1 LNQLPTAV
9 FLDRDGTIIEDAH
22 YLSRPEQVKLL
33 PGAADAI
40 ARINA
45 QLIPVIVVTNQSGIA
60 RGILTADEHEQ
71 VTRHLNKL
79 LGRHGARIDATYFC
93 PHAPED
99 GCDCR
104 KPGTLLYRN
113 AKRDYPE
120 IDLARSLY
128 LGDRFRDLEPAI
140 TFGGTG
146 VLIPSPETP
155 ESEIEAAEARAR
167 VAPSLGTAL
176 DWYLCTN

>member
-1 LNQLPTAV
+1 MNRLPTAV
-9 FLDRDGTIIEDAH
+9 FLDRDGTIIEDRH
-22 YLSRPEQVKLL
+22 YLSRPEEVKLI

-45 QLIPVIVVTNQSGIA
+45 QLIPVIVITNQSGIA
-60 RGILTADEHEQ
+60 RGIFTEEDHKR
-71 VTRHLNKL
+71 VTQKLDALLRERGAHL
-79 LGRHGARIDATYFC
+79 DATYHC

-104 KPGTLLYRN
+104 KPGTLLFRQAAQDN
-113 AKRDYPE
+113 RD
-120 IDLARSLY
+120 IDLSRALY
-128 LGDRFRDLEPAI
+128 IGDRFRDLEPGIALD
-140 TFGGTG
+140 GQS

-155 ESEIEAAEARAR
+155 ESEIQAANERAR
-167 VAPSLGTAL
+167 VAPSLGTAV

>member
-1 LNQLPTAV
+1 M
-9 FLDRDGTIIEDAH
+9 
-22 YLSRPEQVKLL
+22 SRPEEVKLI

-45 QLIPVIVVTNQSGIA
+45 QLVPVIVITNQSGIA
-60 RGILTADEHEQ
+60 RGI
-71 VTRHLNKL
+71 VTEEDHKRVTQRLDDL
-79 LGRHGARIDATYFC
+79 LREHGAHLDATYYC

-104 KPGTLLYRN
+104 KPATLLFRQAAHDN
-113 AKRDYPE
+113 QD
-120 IDLARSLY
+120 IDLSRALY
-128 LGDRFRDLEPAI
+128 IGDKLRDLEPGIAL
-140 TFGGTG
+140 GGQS

-155 ESEIEAAEARAR
+155 ESEIEAANARAR
-167 VAPSLGTAL
+167 VAPSLGTAV

>member
-1 LNQLPTAV
+1 M
-9 FLDRDGTIIEDAH
+9 
-22 YLSRPEQVKLL
+22 SRPEEVKLI

-45 QLIPVIVVTNQSGIA
+45 QLVPVIVITNQSGIA
-60 RGILTADEHEQ
+60 RGILTDEDHKR
-71 VTRHLNKL
+71 VTQRLDDL
-79 LGRHGARIDATYFC
+79 LREHGAHLDATYYC

-104 KPGTLLYRN
+104 KPATLLFRQAAHDN
-113 AKRDYPE
+113 QD
-120 IDLARSLY
+120 IDLSRALY
-128 LGDRFRDLEPAI
+128 IGDKLRDLEPGIAL
-140 TFGGTG
+140 GGQS

-155 ESEIEAAEARAR
+155 ESEIEAANARAR
-167 VAPSLGTAL
+167 VAPSLGTAV